1 MVPPPWAL
9 PPACRDRG
17 VGSADPPGY
26 EVGRKKSLP
35 HAHLE
40 QLAADFSGAAID
52 FLRFFRHEL
61 AAESEM

>member
-1 MVPPPWAL
+1 VRL
-9 PPACRDRG
+9 T
-17 VGSADPPGY
+17 
-26 EVGRKKSLP
+26 
-35 HAHLE
+35 HLE